1 MTLEVDGARHEP
13 DRVVHL
19 VQQHIPG
26 AVFVRCA
33 AAEISMRLPL
43 DSTALFAD
51 MLDDLE
57 ANKPALG
64 LSYYSISMP
73 SLVSSSFSRIL
84 GTQQQAS
91 ITASNPCGRCL
102 PKFLKRAF

>member
-19 VQQHIPG
+19 VRQHIPG

-73 SLVSSSFSRIL
+73 SLVSSSFPQVL
-84 GTQQQAS
+84 GRQQQVYIMALDL
-91 ITASNPCGRCL
+91 CGRFL
-102 PKFLKRAF
+102 PDFLNRAF